1 MKIYGRAKVRLT
13 WGQKSPR
20 KDLSR
25 SSKVTLAP
33 RAGERLSYLWPP
45 LRIWCVI
52 SPLITPL
59 LLRSHNPSSNSHKM
73 FSFQMLIVFRLSVS
87 SDISVSHTSVSVC
100 LTLIQQEQNKEAII
114 LSFSFVPVLV
124 FAFVD
129 FLHCNTVLKCS
140 HVFLLCASA
149 MKQWNE
155 TPPIMWSGLWMAN
168 YWWRWCDITLIKL
181 WTNDFPHSHIC
192 SLKIT
197 SKLEI
202 RGKHAFLV
210 TNRHKTFAMFSKKF
224 DEEKKSSA
232 ADQQWDR

>member
-73 FSFQMLIVFRLSVS
+73 FSFQNLIVFRLSVS

-100 LTLIQQEQNKEAII
+100 LTLIQQEQNREAII
-114 LSFSFVPVLV
+114 LTFSFVPVLV

-181 WTNDFPHSHIC
+181 DWWWLSTFSYLFFKD
-192 SLKIT
+192 
-197 SKLEI
+197 
-202 RGKHAFLV
+202 
-210 TNRHKTFAMFSKKF
+210 HKQTWDKRKTCLFG
-224 DEEKKSSA
+224 DEQA
-232 ADQQWDR
+232 QDIGNV